1 MQHVIDDFQLG
12 NRAMR
17 YSVFVPK
24 LYNYCL
30 SLGFERNRMLPSR
43 AFCSDESQGYPV
55 ILIAQHFGTFPFDH
69 GQVGGKVA
77 TDRHGPHAHHGEDLV
92 IIQASHV
99 GYDAER
105 QRFGVYQRQRT
116 AHGEFGANCG
126 KMAAVLDWYQQE
138 YHHARNDV
146 LLGAVDGAPAVF
158 IDNALLDP
166 HRTEGLFLQLDRLI
180 DPAQPD
186 PLRVLATSKAF
197 AAAPS
202 LLAMLPEGDWQGARR
217 PIGDLLIADLFC
229 FRHQPV
235 VGLEGHDLLEEAIAP
250 AMPTLVTSANPAL
263 DAARYHTQIEF
274 DRTYRSIQREPA
286 YHGKNVLF
294 VSGLNV
300 DVSPRG
306 GLLFPLTKFVPWAAY
321 ARLRDGTTFLLEQDA
336 LFEALA
342 AQPVENADQ
351 ISFDAAI
358 ETMAAAEGIELPRV

>member
-1 MQHVIDDFQLG
+1 MHHVMGDLRLG
-12 NRAMR
+12 RMAIR
-17 YSVFVPK
+17 YSQFVPK

-30 SLGFERNRMLPSR
+30 SLGFQRDRMMPSR
-43 AFCSDESQGYPV
+43 AFCSDESQGDPV
-55 ILIAQHFGTFPFDH
+55 ILLAQHFGTFPFDH
-69 GQVGGKVA
+69 GRVGGKVA

-92 IIQASHV
+92 IVQASHV
-99 GYDAER
+99 GYDADR

-116 AHGEFGANCG
+116 AHAEFGANCG

-138 YHHARNDV
+138 YRDARNDV
-146 LLGAVDGAPAVF
+146 QLGAIDCTPTVF

-166 HRTEGLFLQLDRLI
+166 HRGEGLFLQLDRFI

-186 PLRVLATSKAF
+186 PLQVLATSKAF

-202 LLAMLPEGDWQGARR
+202 LLAMLPAGDRQGARR
-217 PIGDLLIADLFC
+217 PIGDLLTADLFL
-229 FRHQPV
+229 FRRQPV
-235 VGLEGHDLLEEAIAP
+235 VGPEGHDLLEEAIAP
-250 AMPTLVTSANPAL
+250 AMPMLVTSPNPAL

-274 DRTYRSIQREPA
+274 DRTYRTIQREPA
-286 YHGKNVLF
+286 HQGKNVLF

-321 ARLRDGTTFLLEQDA
+321 ARLRDGRSFLLEQDA
-336 LFEALA
+336 LFDALA
-342 AQPVENADQ
+342 AQPIENADQ

-358 ETMAAAEGIELPRV
+358 QTMADVEGIELPLV

>member
-1 MQHVIDDFQLG
+1 MRQVMGDLRLG
-12 NRAMR
+12 GMAIR
-17 YSVFVPK
+17 YSQFVPK

-30 SLGFERNRMLPSR
+30 SLGFERNRMMPSR

-55 ILIAQHFGTFPFDH
+55 ILLARHFGTFPFDH

-99 GYDAER
+99 GYDADQ
-105 QRFGVYQRQRT
+105 QRFGVYQRRRT

-126 KMAAVLDWYQQE
+126 KMAAVLDWYQRE
-138 YHHARNDV
+138 YSHACNDIQ
-146 LLGAVDGAPAVF
+146 LGAVDGAPAVF
-158 IDNALLDP
+158 VDNALLDLD
-166 HRTEGLFLQLDRLI
+166 RTEGLIPQLDRLI
-180 DPAQPD
+180 DPARPD
-186 PLRVLATSKAF
+186 ALRVLATSKAF
-197 AAAPS
+197 TAAPS
-202 LLAMLPEGDWQGARR
+202 LLAALPQGSWSEARR
-217 PIGDLLIADLFC
+217 PIGDLLTADLFF
-229 FRHQPV
+229 FRHRVV
-235 VGLEGHDLLEEAIAP
+235 VGPEGHDLLEEALAP

-321 ARLRDGTTFLLEQDA
+321 ARLRNGNSFLLEQDA
-336 LFEALA
+336 LFAALA
-342 AQPVENADQ
+342 AQPVDNPHQ
-351 ISFDAAI
+351 ISFDAEI
-358 ETMAAAEGIELPRV
+358 ETMAAAESIELPSV